1 MFGSN
6 PERNIQMIHRSALP
20 VEYFADSG
28 RIFSLNPRLFFD
40 LSHSTSVGS
49 EDRKANGTAADR
61 TSRPDE
67 VGSREN
73 LRNGGN
79 EGASGDE
86 GNGAAAS
93 VEPQLEG

>member
-1 MFGSN
+1 MIGSN
-6 PERNIQMIHRSALP
+6 PERNIQLVHRSVLP
-20 VEYFADSG
+20 VDIFVDS
-28 RIFSLNPRLFFD
+28 RRFCSIDPRLFFD
-40 LSHSTSVGS
+40 LSHSTPVGS
-49 EDRKANGTAADR
+49 EDRKANGTAEDR
-61 TSRPDE
+61 TSRLDE

-86 GNGAAAS
+86 GNGTATS